1 MPSAMSAAGP
11 SLAHDRAMRAASM
24 PPTPA
29 LRLQLLGMPRV
40 LVGDRELRFPDRRC
54 VALLAVV
61 ASDGSVPRERVATLL
76 WDAEGD
82 TDARRNL
89 RRELHRMRDAGLE
102 GVLDSSG
109 PTLALTPGVEL
120 DIAAFQRACASGDA
134 PAALTLYATGLLP
147 GFELHAAP
155 AFNDWLAARRE
166 ALAQVWRA
174 QADAYARTLQQRG
187 DLRGALV
194 VAQTLIAQDQL
205 QEEHYRRAMTLHAL
219 LGEREAALDAYERCR
234 RALGRE
240 LGLRPLT
247 ATSELAERIRSGRGA
262 SSAWPE
268 PGPGNAALAV
278 ALPELTAP
286 VGREGLLEELE
297 RRLAS
302 ARLTV
307 IEGVPG
313 VGKST
318 LLRSLC
324 AHRARRTLHEARAS
338 DAHVPFAALVRWL
351 RAGLGA
357 ATSARPAWP
366 TWVSAEL
373 SRLLPELGLAPPPI
387 TGDAQRLR
395 FYEALRVAW
404 QSCFAASE
412 SHLFDDW
419 QFVDD
424 ASAQWWAWW
433 HGQSGELRLLVAARP
448 GEARAEAAAALAAAG
463 QEPGA
468 ASIAVPT
475 LDQAAM
481 LTLVARLSGVA
492 RPERF
497 ALRLG
502 RATGGNPFF
511 AIETLRHLF
520 ELGLIHVDAQ
530 GRWATPFDADTAD
543 YRELPI
549 APSVHA
555 AVTRRVEALDEP
567 TRRLLE
573 AASLTGDDFRL
584 GLISGATALGEW
596 EAVAALE
603 AALRAR
609 IVRRHAETS
618 GLYRFEHDLFAQVI
632 AASLSPERAALMH
645 RALGSKLAQGEADS
659 ARIAEHFERGG
670 DIPSA
675 QRHRLLALEAARR
688 RYAVSDMIEQ
698 SQRLLALA
706 PPSAAALAAHIAA
719 AEAWRM
725 RADAPRARAALA
737 CTAGLLREDDDPALH
752 VQLLLATAADALREG
767 HAETALD
774 AITARLTD
782 PRLREHERGRLLQ
795 ARGDAL
801 RTLGRAAEALADLH
815 QALEAFG
822 DEPSFA
828 RGDLLDSLARAAL
841 AGRDPAAA
849 LGHAEQAAIVM
860 RAIDHPLG
868 LSRALVVTGVAHMHG
883 GRMAQAAPPLEEAR
897 RIAARHGLLALE
909 RSAILNLVPVLVGQS
924 RTPEALAMLDEG
936 LALSTLFS
944 AKAEEHAFLEARY
957 HCRVVV
963 GELGDALDVRPLL
976 VDLSILVGNQYR
988 MLAGLL
994 VASDLP
1000 LLIGDTEA
1008 AAVALAPVRAALAD
1022 GHGEAV
1028 IIRAHCALT
1037 WLAHDC
1043 GGAAGSEAEVAAIC
1057 AMEPL
1062 SDEDRVNL
1070 LTTRH
1075 RMAALGHRVV
1085 LQTVS
1090 AKVRGDAGPD
1100 TWACLLAAALAV
1112 QAARGSLDAATRE
1125 AAEQSLGSG
1134 EQPPLSA
1141 LQLIDALLAAGAG
1154 DAWRAEGRRLF
1165 ITLGASLA
1173 RHPRERAL
1181 FEAKFHRLR

>member
-1 MPSAMSAAGP
+1 
-11 SLAHDRAMRAASM
+11 MRAASM
-24 PPTPA
+24 PPTSA
-29 LRLQLLGMPRV
+29 LRLQLLGMPR
-40 LVGDRELRFPDRRC
+40 LFVGDSELRFPDRRC

-61 ASDGSVPRERVATLL
+61 ASDGSVPRERIATLL

-89 RRELHRMRDAGLE
+89 RRELHRMRDAGLD
-102 GVLDSSG
+102 GVLDSRG
-109 PTLALTPGVEL
+109 PTLALAPGVEL
-120 DIAAFQRACASGDA
+120 DIATFQRACTNGDA

-155 AFNDWLAARRE
+155 AFNDWLASRRE
-166 ALAQVWRA
+166 ALAQAWRA
-174 QADAYARTLQQRG
+174 QADAQARSLQERG
-187 DLRGALV
+187 DLRGALS
-194 VAQTLIAQDQL
+194 VAQALIAQDQL
-205 QEEHYRRAMTLHAL
+205 QEGHYRRLMSLHAL
-219 LGEREAALDAYERCR
+219 LGEREAALEAYERCR

-240 LGLRPLT
+240 LGLRPLA
-247 ATSELAERIRSGRGA
+247 ATSDLAERIRSGHRSQSSHGA
-262 SSAWPE
+262 PGGVPE
-268 PGPGNAALAV
+268 PNRGHAALAV
-278 ALPELTAP
+278 ALPDLAEP
-286 VGREGLLEELE
+286 VGRDSLLEALE

-302 ARLTV
+302 SRLTV

-318 LLRSLC
+318 LLRALC
-324 AHRARRTLHEARAS
+324 ARRPQRALHEARAS
-338 DAHVPFAALVRWL
+338 DARVPFAALVRWL
-351 RAGLGA
+351 RAGLGVGV
-357 ATSARPAWP
+357 ATSARPSWP

-373 SRLLPELGLAPPPI
+373 GRLLPELGLAPPPI

-404 QSCFAASE
+404 QSCFATRD

-433 HGQSGELRLLVAARP
+433 QGQSGELRLLVSARP
-448 GEARAEAAAALAAAG
+448 GEARAEVAAALAAAM

-530 GRWATPFDADTAD
+530 GHWATPFDADTAD

-555 AVTRRVEALDEP
+555 AVTRRVDALDEP
-567 TRRLLE
+567 TRRLLD
-573 AASLTGDDFRL
+573 AASLIGDDFRL
-584 GLISGATALGEW
+584 DLISGATALGKW

-618 GLYRFEHDLFAQVI
+618 GLYGFEHDLFAQVI
-632 AASLSPERAALMH
+632 AAGLSPERAALMH
-645 RALGSKLAQGEADS
+645 RALGSKLAQDEADP
-659 ARIAEHFERGG
+659 ARIADHFERGG

-698 SQRLLALA
+698 SERLLALA
-706 PPSAAALAAHIAA
+706 PPPAAALAAHIAA
-719 AEAWRM
+719 AEAWRL
-725 RADAPRARAALA
+725 RADAPRAREALA
-737 CTAGLLREDDDPALH
+737 RTAGLLREDDDPALH
-752 VQLLLATAADALREG
+752 LQLLLATAADALREG
-767 HAETALD
+767 QAQTALD
-774 AITARLTD
+774 AISARLAD
-782 PRLREHERGRLLQ
+782 PRLREHTRGRLLQ

-801 RTLGRAAEALADLH
+801 RALGRTADALANLH

-822 DEPSFA
+822 NEPSYEL
-828 RGDLLDSLARAAL
+828 GDVFDSLSRAAL
-841 AGRDPAAA
+841 ASREPAAA
-849 LGHAEQAAIVM
+849 LSHAEQAAAVM

-883 GRMAQAAPPLEEAR
+883 GQMAQAAPPLEEAR
-897 RIAARHGLLALE
+897 RIAARHGLLALQ

-944 AKAEEHAFLEARY
+944 AKAEEQAFVEARY
-957 HCRVVV
+957 HCLV
-963 GELGDALDVRPLL
+963 GVGALGDALDVRPLL
-976 VDLSILVGNQYR
+976 IDLSIQVGEQYR

-994 VASDLP
+994 VASDLS

-1008 AAVALAPVRAALAD
+1008 AAVALAPVRAALAQ
-1022 GHGEAV
+1022 GQAPALS
-1028 IIRAHCALT
+1028 IRAQWTLT

-1075 RMAALGHRVV
+1075 RMALLGHRVV

-1090 AKVRGDAGPD
+1090 AEVRGDAGPD

>member
-1 MPSAMSAAGP
+1 VSSATIRPLST
-11 SLAHDRAMRAASM
+11 AS
-24 PPTPA
+24 
-29 LRLQLLGMPRV
+29 LQLLGTPR
-40 LVGDRELRFPDRRC
+40 LLIAGQELRFPDRRC
-54 VALLAVV
+54 VALLAMLAV
-61 ASDGSVPRERVATLL
+61 DGALRRERLAAVL
-76 WDAEGD
+76 WDAQGD

-89 RRELHRMRDAGLE
+89 RRELHRLRESGFDA
-102 GVLDSSG
+102 VLDSRG
-109 PTLALTPGVEL
+109 DTLALHADVDRDT
-120 DIAAFQRACASGDA
+120 AAFGRACAEGDA
-134 PAALTLYATGLLP
+134 PAAVALYGTGLLP
-147 GFELHAAP
+147 HFELSAAP

-166 ALAQVWRA
+166 ALASDWRG
-174 QADAYARTLQQRG
+174 QADAHVLALQERG
-187 DLRGALV
+187 NLRGALA
-194 VAQTLIAQDQL
+194 VARALIAQDQL
-205 QEEHYRRAMTLHAL
+205 QEGHYRRAMTLHAL

-240 LGLRPLT
+240 LGLRPLA
-247 ATSELAERIRSGRGA
+247 ATSELAEHIRSGRSTQA
-262 SSAWPE
+262 SPPAA
-268 PGPGNAALAV
+268 GPSFAALIV
-278 ALPELTAP
+278 ALPDLAAP
-286 VGREGLLEELE
+286 VGRDALLEALE

-302 ARLTV
+302 AHLTV

-318 LLRSLC
+318 LLRALC
-324 AHRARRTLHEARAS
+324 AHRAQRTLHEARAS

-357 ATSARPAWP
+357 AASARPAWP

-373 SRLLPELGLAPPPI
+373 SRLLPDLGLAPPPI
-387 TGDAQRLR
+387 AGDAQRLR
-395 FYEALRVAW
+395 FFEALRVAW

-433 HGQSGELRLLVAARP
+433 QGQSGTLRLLVAARP
-448 GEARAEAAAALAAAG
+448 GEARAEAAAALASAMR
-463 QEPGA
+463 EPGA

-502 RATGGNPFF
+502 HATGGNPFF

-530 GRWATPFDADTAD
+530 GQWATPFDADTAD

-549 APSVHA
+549 PPSVHA

-567 TRRLLE
+567 ARRLLE
-573 AASLTGDDFRL
+573 AACLTGDDFRL
-584 GLISGATALGEW
+584 ELISGATALGEW

-645 RALGSKLAQGEADS
+645 RALGRKLAQGEADP
-659 ARIAEHFERGG
+659 ARVAEHFERGG

-688 RYAVSDMIEQ
+688 RHAVSDMIDQ
-698 SQRLLALA
+698 SERLLALA
-706 PPSAAALAAHIAA
+706 PPPAAALAAHLAA
-719 AEAWRM
+719 AEAWRS
-725 RADAPRARAALA
+725 RADSPRARLALA
-737 CTAGLLREDDDPALH
+737 RTAGLLGADDDLALH
-752 VQLLLATAADALREG
+752 VQLLLATAEDARRDG
-767 HAETALD
+767 QPETALD
-774 AITARLTD
+774 SITAQLTD

-822 DEPSFA
+822 DEPSFE
-828 RGDLLDSLARAAL
+828 RGDVFDSLSRAAL
-841 AGRDPAAA
+841 ASRDPAGA
-849 LGHAEQAAIVM
+849 LGHAEQAAAVM

-883 GRMAQAAPPLEEAR
+883 GQMAQAAPPLEEAR
-897 RIAARHGLLALE
+897 RIAARHGLLALQ

-944 AKAEEHAFLEARY
+944 ARAEEQAFVEARY
-957 HCRVVV
+957 HCLVGV

-976 VDLSILVGNQYR
+976 IDLSLKVGEQYR

-994 VASDLP
+994 VASDLS
-1000 LLIGDTEA
+1000 LLIGDTAA
-1008 AAVALAPVRAALAD
+1008 AAVALAPVRAALAQ
-1022 GHGEAV
+1022 GHAPAL
-1028 IIRAHCALT
+1028 IIRAQWTLT

-1057 AMEPL
+1057 ATEPL
-1062 SDEDRVNL
+1062 SDEERVNL
-1070 LTTRH
+1070 LTIRH
-1075 RMAALGHRVV
+1075 RMAAMGHRVV

-1090 AKVRGDAGPD
+1090 AEARGDAAPD
-1100 TWACLLAAALAV
+1100 TWACLLAVALAV
-1112 QAARGSLDAATRE
+1112 QAALGDIDAATLA
-1125 AAEQSLGSG
+1125 AAERSLGSA
-1134 EQPPLSA
+1134 EQPPLNA

-1154 DAWRAEGRRLF
+1154 EAWRVEGKRLF
-1165 ITLGASLA
+1165 CALGASLA

>member
-1 MPSAMSAAGP
+1 M
-11 SLAHDRAMRAASM
+11 HAASIS
-24 PPTPA
+24 PSPA
-29 LRLQLLGMPRV
+29 LRLQLLGMPRL

-89 RRELHRMRDAGLE
+89 RRELHRMRDAGLD

-109 PTLALTPGVEL
+109 PTLALAPDVDL
-120 DIAAFQRACASGDA
+120 DIATFQRACASGDA
-134 PAALTLYATGLLP
+134 PAALTRYATGLLP

-166 ALAQVWRA
+166 ALAQAWRA
-174 QADAYARTLQQRG
+174 QADAHARALQERG

-247 ATSELAERIRSGRGA
+247 ATSALAERIRSGRGA
-262 SSAWPE
+262 PATVPE
-268 PGPGNAALAV
+268 PGPGNAALALRLSLAV
-278 ALPELTAP
+278 ALPELAAP
-286 VGREGLLEELE
+286 VGRDALLEALE

-302 ARLTV
+302 AHLTV

-318 LLRSLC
+318 LLRALC
-324 AHRARRTLHEARAS
+324 AQRVQRTQRTQRTQRMLHEARAS

-351 RAGLGA
+351 RAGLGVA
-357 ATSARPAWP
+357 ASARPAWP

-373 SRLLPELGLAPPPI
+373 SRLLPELGLAAPPI

-404 QSCFAASE
+404 QSCFANCD

-419 QFVDD
+419 QFVDG

-433 HGQSGELRLLVAARP
+433 QGQSGGLRLLVAARP
-448 GEARAEAAAALAAAG
+448 GEARAEAAAALAAAML
-463 QEPGA
+463 EPGA
-468 ASIAVPT
+468 ARIAVPT

-502 RATGGNPFF
+502 HATGGNPFF

-530 GRWATPFDADTAD
+530 GQWATPFDADTAD

-555 AVTRRVEALDEP
+555 AVTRRVDALDEP

-584 GLISGATALGEW
+584 ELISGATALGEW

-645 RALGSKLAQGEADS
+645 RALGSKLAQGEADP

-688 RYAVSDMIEQ
+688 RYAVSDVLEQ

-706 PPSAAALAAHIAA
+706 PPPAAALAAHIAA
-719 AEAWRM
+719 AEAWRI

-767 HAETALD
+767 HAATALD
-774 AITARLTD
+774 AITARLAD

-924 RTPEALAMLDEG
+924 RTHEALAMLDEG

-1043 GGAAGSEAEVAAIC
+1043 GGAAGSKAEVAAIC

-1090 AKVRGDAGPD
+1090 AEVRGDAGPD